1 MRFFVIPPIKH
12 MDLALE
18 GTAGIYCLAHLYL
31 QHKDYRQFFLK
42 QREQDVHVL
51 LDNSAAEKAL
61 IDQDRLIEI
70 VKELNPHLVVAPDHL
85 FDAKKTIEEFH
96 SFVDRMK
103 QEELL
108 DTKIFACPQGNT
120 KEEWLECYQEMVN
133 EPLVRKIG
141 LSKISVPKAFLGEC
155 ATDQGILEGRHLC
168 VDYLKEHNLLVKP
181 IHCLG
186 MGDPREYSYYKDIPM
201 IETTD
206 SCYTVLAAYNG
217 VDFSNGDFRRI
228 PTPHE
233 YFDYKLSDEQL
244 EVARKNIAWMKKNV

>member
-1 MRFFVIPPIKH
+1 MRFFVIPPTNH
-12 MDLALE
+12 MDLALK

-31 QHKDYRQFFLK
+31 QNENYRKFFIE
-42 QREQDVHVL
+42 QREKGVHVL
-51 LDNSAAEKAL
+51 LDNSAAEKSL
-61 IDQDRLIEI
+61 VTQDSLIEI

-85 FDAKKTIEEFH
+85 FDADKTLEEFH
-96 SFVDRMK
+96 SFVDRMNK
-103 QEELL
+103 EGLT
-108 DTKIFACPQGNT
+108 DTKIFACPQGST
-120 KEEWLECYQEMVN
+120 KEEWIRCYKEMLN

-155 ATDQGILEGRHLC
+155 GTDQGILEGRHLC
-168 VDYLKEHNLLVKP
+168 VDYLMKNNLLVKP

-186 MGDPREYSYYKDIPM
+186 MGDPREYSYYKNIPM

-217 VDFSNGDFRRI
+217 IDFTNDDFRRI

-233 YFDYKLSDEQL
+233 YFDYQLNNDQL
-244 EVARKNIAWMKKNV
+244 EIAERNISWMKKNL